1 MNRSNEMQTK
11 QQIGNQVQLLLW
23 QLPVRNHDAMV
34 EFANNLFREKGMQSQ
49 EVFKINDNNNGKT
62 PVDMVF
68 TGISNAVSANL
79 YGDEIWQ
86 ELYSYKDQKHQEEVG
101 ATMQSD
107 ESAGQLLRQ
116 FMDLIRPGSCIQGQ
130 FGHVRVQTLYK
141 EYNK

>member
-23 QLPVRNHDAMV
+23 RLPKKNHDAMV
-34 EFANNLFREKGMQSQ
+34 EFAKQINNLFREKGIQPQ
-49 EVFKINDNNNGKT
+49 EVFQVNDNNNGKT

-68 TGISNAVSANL
+68 TNISNAVSANL
-79 YGDEIWQ
+79 YGDEIWP
-86 ELYSYKDQKHQEEVG
+86 ELYSYKDQKHQEEVD

-116 FMDLIRPGSCIQGQ
+116 FMDLIRPGSYIEGQ
-130 FGHVRVQTLYK
+130 FGRVK
-141 EYNK
+141 V